1 MLVCRYYCRNI
12 GCICMALQLR
22 PDRQVS
28 ALLFWPD
35 FDFVWFISQP
45 HMLQFSLL
53 IRWKANPA
61 KPNWE
66 RLRKYFSGNLK
77 FIRLLAGLASDTVE
91 HLDWQT
97 DFIFIHLRDFQR
109 RFSEY
114 DDNDNSNDDA
124 HAPISAETHVRSK
137 NSTRELGD
145 WGSGIGDRG
154 AVAALW
160 FIALTLP
167 AWCCLCASRAA
178 SSFLLLRLLLL
189 LLLNRRPTFI

>member
-1 MLVCRYYCRNI
+1 MLVYRYYCRNI

-28 ALLFWPD
+28 ALLFWLD

-114 DDNDNSNDDA
+114 GDNDNSNDDA

-145 WGSGIGDRG
+145 WGSGSCGCFMIYCLDT
-154 AVAALW
+154 ACVM
-160 FIALTLP
+160 LP
-167 AWCCLCASRAA
+167 LCFQSG
-178 SSFLLLRLLLL
+178 LLI
-189 LLLNRRPTFI
+189 PTSPPPPTPPP

>member
-145 WGSGIGDRG
+145 WGSGSCGCFMIYCLDT
-154 AVAALW
+154 ACVM
-160 FIALTLP
+160 LP
-167 AWCCLCASRAA
+167 LCFQSG
-178 SSFLLLRLLLL
+178 LLI
-189 LLLNRRPTFI
+189 PTSPPPPTPPP